1 MNKLRKLNLN
11 RILHFMLNSSL
22 VAKVWNRFGSVA
34 FAIFIE
40 ILNSVHRKRC
50 VCHYPKSSHSSAFS
64 AFWRPPATLDTW
76 PNKWDASGNEFEM
89 IDLASQQERRLAGWL
104 SCWRCSSGGIAKWNS
119 VFRFSPFVIRRS
131 SRTWTRPRLKFS
143 APASVRGRLV
153 HDCRLSDVE
162 WRRKGKKSLNGKWAP
177 AADLDSC
184 SISGIVWLASGYTKL
199 GYGQRMRTRWD
210 SLAHLTLPTW
220 HSLHSIPFFFSFRRN
235 WWKTNQG
242 RLSTALQK
250 WVSPDLSITIS

>member
-1 MNKLRKLNLN
+1 
-11 RILHFMLNSSL
+11 MLNSSL

-162 WRRKGKKSLNGKWAP
+162 WRRKGKKSLNGKWLQTSIPVQLVVSCDWPLGTQNWAMGSGCG
-177 AADLDSC
+177 LD
-184 SISGIVWLASGYTKL
+184 GIRWRTWLYPL
-199 GYGQRMRTRWD
+199 GT
-210 SLAHLTLPTW
+210 
-220 HSLHSIPFFFSFRRN
+220 HSIPF
-235 WWKTNQG
+235 
-242 RLSTALQK
+242 LSSSLFAGTGGKQIKGGYLLRYK
-250 WVSPDLSITIS
+250 SEYLLT